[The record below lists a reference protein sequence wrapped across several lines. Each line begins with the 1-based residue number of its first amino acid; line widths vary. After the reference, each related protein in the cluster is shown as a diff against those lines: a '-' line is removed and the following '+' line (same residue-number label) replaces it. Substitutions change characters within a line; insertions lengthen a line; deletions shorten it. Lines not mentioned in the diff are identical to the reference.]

1 VSKWRYLLAVNDQTA
16 RQSPTD
22 MRAIWWASQPALIKL
37 EQADA
42 SLRPWHGHITD
53 VALVGSD
60 GGLARYRLTIEP
72 WLAFLAHRQDSW
84 VFQDASVI
92 DIVEE
97 VFADYAAQGKLAPA
111 WRFELADPAA
121 DPKRSLCIQYQESDL
136 DFVQRLLLE
145 EGLFCW
151 WEHEAGDGDTL
162 GQHTLVI
169 ADHNGAIKPCSQA
182 RVRFTQADMA
192 LEQDS
197 LTRWQRRAAVHTAR
211 IEQASQDYRS
221 NGGAVALRAQSQS
234 ALNAPDA
241 LSDLTLTDIPGLYAY
256 EDSSQGQRLAL
267 RQMQALDARRH
278 QARAFGTLRAA
289 APATRFTLAEHPQH
303 FLGTA
308 DDEFIILG
316 AHRPQQPARRP
327 QGASALVARR
337 DCTRSARPNTDFPQ
351 RHRRARLQLHPHTAT
366 RPHSRCA

>member
-1 VSKWRYLLAVNDQTA
+1 
-16 RQSPTD
+16 